1 MDDLSADLAALGESI
16 ADVLTSESESRK
28 VHAFIDGKNDLDAAI
43 WRQATELG
51 WLAVGLPED
60 VGGLGMGV
68 QGLAVLHR
76 ELGRRVTPGAFIST
90 LSAAQTLV
98 DCADKSV
105 QEKYLPLVASG
116 KLSIGIPS
124 ASLQAG
130 PGSLV
135 VSGGKVSGKMT
146 EVLSAANAGLVLVPV
161 KNGAGEAWALIEID
175 GKAARLTAHTLWDQT
190 RSFCTLE
197 CTGAAV
203 AHLVADAKQ
212 AAAWRA
218 RLGVHQSL
226 AVIADSMGGA
236 ESILNL
242 TLDYMKQ
249 RVQFERPIASFQ
261 ALKHRAA
268 RLKIESELARHVA
281 AQALQSV
288 AANDADCAA
297 WASMSKV
304 TVSDAY
310 CLIAADCV
318 QLHGGVGHTWE
329 FDCHISLK
337 RSRLNQSMVENNAQ
351 QLDRVAGAF
360 AAATSEGRSVLELPI

>member
-1 MDDLSADLAALGESI
+1 MDDLTADLAALGESI
-16 ADVLTSESESRK
+16 ADVLATESESRK
-28 VHAFIDGKNDLDAAI
+28 VHAFIDGKNQLDATI
-43 WRQATELG
+43 WNQAKELG

-60 VGGLGMGV
+60 FGGLGMGV

-76 ELGRRVTPGAFIST
+76 ELGRRVTPGAFVST

-98 DCADKSV
+98 DCAEKAV
-105 QEKYLPLVASG
+105 QEKYLPRVASG
-116 KLSIGIPS
+116 DLSIGIPS

-130 PGSLV
+130 PGTLA

-161 KNGAGEAWALIEID
+161 KNGAAEAWALIEID
-175 GKAARLTAHTLWDQT
+175 GKAAKLTAHKLWDQT

-197 CTGAAV
+197 CNGATV
-203 AHLVADAKQ
+203 VHLVADAKQ
-212 AAAWRA
+212 ASAWRA
-218 RLGVHQSL
+218 RLGMHQSL
-226 AVIADSMGGA
+226 AVIADSMGGS

-242 TLDYMKQ
+242 TIEYMKT
-249 RVQFERPIASFQ
+249 RVQFEKPIASFQ
-261 ALKHRAA
+261 ALKHRVA

-288 AANDADCAA
+288 ATNEPDCAA

-329 FDCHISLK
+329 FDCHLYLK
-337 RSRLNQSMVENNAQ
+337 RSRLNQAMVENNAL
-351 QLDRVAGAF
+351 QLDRVNDAF
-360 AAATSEGRSVLELPI
+360 AAAMRAGRSVLELPI

>member
-1 MDDLSADLAALGESI
+1 MDDLIADLAALGESI
-16 ADVLTSESESRK
+16 ADVLATESESRK
-28 VHAFIDGKNDLDAAI
+28 VHAFIDGKNELDTTI
-43 WRQATELG
+43 WNQARELG

-60 VGGLGMGV
+60 FGGLGMGV

-76 ELGRRVTPGAFIST
+76 ELGRRVTPGAFVST

-98 DCADKSV
+98 DCADKAV
-105 QEKYLPLVASG
+105 QEKVLPRVASG
-116 KLSIGIPS
+116 DLSIGIPS

-130 PGSLV
+130 PGTLA

-146 EVLSAANAGLVLVPV
+146 EVLSAATAGLVLVPV
-161 KNGAGEAWALIEID
+161 KNGAAEAWALIDID
-175 GKAARLTAHTLWDQT
+175 GKASKLTAHKLWDQT

-197 CTGAAV
+197 CNGATV

-212 AAAWRA
+212 ASAWRA
-218 RLGVHQSL
+218 RLGMHQSL
-226 AVIADSMGGA
+226 AMIADSVGGA

-242 TLDYMKQ
+242 TMEYMKT
-249 RVQFERPIASFQ
+249 RVQFEKPIASFQ
-261 ALKHRAA
+261 ALKHRVA
-268 RLKIESELARHVA
+268 RLKVESELARHVA
-281 AQALQSV
+281 AQALHS
-288 AANDADCAA
+288 AAVNEPDCAA

-329 FDCHISLK
+329 FDCHLYLK
-337 RSRLNQSMVENNAQ
+337 RSRLNQAMVENNAL
-351 QLDRVAGAF
+351 QLDRVNAAF
-360 AAATSEGRSVLELPI
+360 AAAMRAGRSVLELPI

>member
-1 MDDLSADLAALGESI
+1 MDDLTADLAALGESI
-16 ADVLTSESESRK
+16 ADVLATESESRK
-28 VHAFIDGKNDLDAAI
+28 VHAFIDGKNELDATI
-43 WRQATELG
+43 WNQAKELG

-60 VGGLGMGV
+60 FGGLGMGV

-76 ELGRRVTPGAFIST
+76 ELGRRVAPGAFVST

-98 DCADKSV
+98 DCADKAL
-105 QEKYLPLVASG
+105 QEKYLPRVASG
-116 KLSIGIPS
+116 DLSIGIPS

-130 PGSLV
+130 PGTLA

-146 EVLSAANAGLVLVPV
+146 EVLSAASAGLVLVPV
-161 KNGAGEAWALIEID
+161 KDGNAEAWALIDID
-175 GKAARLTAHTLWDQT
+175 GKAAKLTAHKLWDQT

-197 CTGAAV
+197 CNGAAL
-203 AHLVADAKQ
+203 AHLVADTTQ
-212 AAAWRA
+212 ASAWRA
-218 RLGVHQSL
+218 RLGMHQSL

-242 TLDYMKQ
+242 TIDYMKT
-249 RVQFERPIASFQ
+249 RVQFDRPIASFQ
-261 ALKHRAA
+261 ALKHRVA
-268 RLKIESELARHVA
+268 RLKIESELARHAA
-281 AQALQSV
+281 AQALHS
-288 AANDADCAA
+288 AAVDEPDCAA

-329 FDCHISLK
+329 FDCHLHLK
-337 RSRLNQSMVENNAQ
+337 RSRLNQAMVENNAL
-351 QLDRVAGAF
+351 QLDRVNDAF
-360 AAATSEGRSVLELPI
+360 AAAMRAGRSVLELPI